1 MSSITGKVNS
11 KGKLAGSVSPSSGV
25 KNYEDL
31 AGLPSIN
38 GVQLIGD
45 KTTEDLKLEYVVHVT
60 GDEESGFVA
69 DKTNAEINEL
79 RKRGFNVTL
88 KVAGRSTIYELLLSS
103 ISNAVFQSYI
113 PRTMRIDQVQIM
125 LDNVYIGEM
134 DVVPSPTVRGGVKA
148 DAATENDTV
157 PVKFNSEDGR
167 AYASLNVAEKT
178 EADTDYTSEVKID
191 PETRKLYNKQ
201 QPTRLV
207 VNLTIESGM
216 SSPVITADKTFDQ
229 IRAAIDNGLDVICI
243 TNADDL
249 QGDPT
254 RVVFRL
260 SLIGEK
266 YIWFATVYMNRVVK
280 VFKLDD
286 GEDMWSFG
294 M

>member
-1 MSSITGKVNS
+1 M
-11 KGKLAGSVSPSSGV
+11 
-25 KNYEDL
+25 
-31 AGLPSIN
+31 
-38 GVQLIGD
+38 QLIGD

-79 RKRGFNVTL
+79 KKRGFKVTL
-88 KVAGRSTIYELLLSS
+88 KVAERSTIYTLLSSS

-113 PRTMRIDQVQIM
+113 PKTMRIDQVQIM

-167 AYASLNVAEKT
+167 AYASINVAEKT

-207 VNLTIESGM
+207 VNLTIEIGM
-216 SSPVITADKTFDQ
+216 NGLVLTADKTFDQ

-243 TNADDL
+243 TNTDDFD
-249 QGDPT
+249 GDPT
-254 RVVFRL
+254 RAVLRL
-260 SLIGEK
+260 DLIGEK
-266 YIWFATVYMNRVVK
+266 YIWFVEAYEGVVVR
-280 VFKLDD
+280 VFKLDS
-286 GEDMWSFG
+286 GEDMWEYK